1 MMNSSIDFNFDALR
15 SYDIR
20 HEVYGLLEL
29 PPLATD
35 ATGFALSYKA
45 DYEETRLAAIKLQ
58 RKRLA
63 AIEAEFKGKTG
74 FAISTS
80 MPTPESTFKDL
91 STIVITVPASLSR
104 HSSHNAKNP
113 SNLEPLSDVPPLF
126 CQTYDNITV
135 VIKDTPGSRS
145 LRTDLD
151 LQEDIFNDW
160 YGKRVIQELA
170 DTTAHSTYHA
180 NRYYQ
185 HRYEHVHRYCCT
197 VDPPVGDLLANLVSP
212 PPRHVYPDSYSYDRA
227 TQLRTKRIAIAYEFR
242 PTADFAADAK
252 LTGESYR
259 LTGPSAS
266 FRPADVAASSSGF
279 YEMTSSDGLV
289 GEVGMTT
296 GYGWALSH
304 VGKLH
309 GARVM
314 SIGGSWTGD

>member
-20 HEVYGLLEL
+20 HEVYDLLEL

-91 STIVITVPASLSR
+91 STIVI
-104 HSSHNAKNP
+104 
-113 SNLEPLSDVPPLF
+113 
-126 CQTYDNITV
+126 
-135 VIKDTPGSRS
+135 KDTPGSRS
-145 LRTDLD
+145 LQTDLD

-197 VDPPVGDLLANLVSP
+197 VDAPIGDLLANLALL
-212 PPRHVYPDSYSYDRA
+212 PPRHVYPYSYSYDRA
-227 TQLRTKRIAIAYEFR
+227 TQLRTKRIAIAYDFR

-304 VGKLH
+304 VARGKNHADRRALD
-309 GARVM
+309 GRLSVEISDTLNNKPRNVEAAQE
-314 SIGGSWTGD
+314 